1 MNIALWIVQGVLAAV
16 FFSAGLMLFVRSKTQ
31 LYNDPAMSWSKP
43 ASQNT
48 IWLIG
53 LAEIAGAAGL
63 LLPALI
69 GILPGLVP
77 LAGLG
82 LALLMAGAVFTH
94 LRLRQSFTP
103 ALVFGLLSLT
113 VFAGRQWMVPL

>member
-1 MNIALWIVQGVLAAV
+1 MNIALWTLQGVLAAV
-16 FFSAGLMLFVRSKTQ
+16 FFAAGLMHFVRSKTQ
-31 LYNDPAMSWSKP
+31 LSADPTMSWARS
-43 ASQNT
+43 ASQST

-53 LAEIAGAAGL
+53 LAQLAGAVGL
-63 LLPALI
+63 LLPALL

-94 LRLRQSFTP
+94 LRLRQSFIP
-103 ALVFGLLSLT
+103 ALVFGLLSLM
-113 VFAGRQWMVPL
+113 VFVGRQWMIPL